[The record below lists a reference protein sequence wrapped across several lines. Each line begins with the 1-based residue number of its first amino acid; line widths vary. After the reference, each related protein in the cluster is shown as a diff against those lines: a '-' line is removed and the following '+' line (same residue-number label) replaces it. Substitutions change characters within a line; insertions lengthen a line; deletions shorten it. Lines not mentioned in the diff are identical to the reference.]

1 MDKSNEVKEQKPLG
15 FWSVWSLIA
24 GIMIGSGIFFLPSE
38 MANQGLI
45 SFAGWVF
52 TAFGAMVLA
61 FVFAR
66 LSTRTERSGGVFVYA
81 QDAFG
86 EFAGFMSGWAY
97 WCGYWISIPT
107 LATAF
112 VGYLTVLSPYIAYY
126 LPFTA
131 DWLPGLSDDPANK
144 LYWALALM
152 WGLIGINMISLK
164 SAGRFQL
171 ITMLL
176 KILPL
181 LVIIFAGFTMG
192 SPDNLPPVNPG
203 KIGFIEALAAASIT
217 AMWAFSGIEAGATPA
232 GNIKDPKRTIPRAIF
247 FAVISVGIIYIAAMY
262 AVMRLVP
269 YETLIGSERPFSD
282 AAAVL
287 GNWGPLLIAIGA
299 LIAMAGSLNGIIL
312 VTGQMP
318 MALAINNLFPKI
330 FAGGADTGTP
340 RASLLLCGVLAT
352 ALLLLSFA
360 DGNLLDLFK
369 KLLTMSMFMY
379 LLPLFVSCLAEMKH
393 SLRSFG
399 VVLAA
404 LAAAYSA
411 FTIFGAGW
419 ESMLWGSLLLL
430 VGVGVYGLMKVT
442 RANT

>member
-1 MDKSNEVKEQKPLG
+1 MSEPTQTYQEKPLG

-38 MANQGLI
+38 MASLGLI
-45 SFAGWVF
+45 SFAGWIF
-52 TAFGAMVLA
+52 TAFGALLLA

-66 LSTRTERSGGVFVYA
+66 LSTRTERSGGVYVYA

-86 EFAGFMSGWAY
+86 DLAGFMSGWAY

-112 VGYLTVLSPYIAYY
+112 VGYLTVFFPDLSAN
-126 LPFTA
+126 A
-131 DWLPGLSDDPANK
+131 PAK
-144 LYWALALM
+144 LACALALM

-171 ITMLL
+171 VTMLL

-181 LVIIFAGFTMG
+181 IIIILAGLTYG
-192 SPDNLPPVNPG
+192 KAGNLPPANPG
-203 KIGFIEALAAASIT
+203 NVGFLQALAAGSIT

-232 GNIKDPKRTIPRAIF
+232 GNIKDPKRTVPRAIF

-282 AAAVL
+282 AATVL
-287 GNWGPLLIAIGA
+287 GSWGPPLIAIGA

-318 MALAINNLFPKI
+318 MAMAVNNLFPKI
-330 FAGGADTGTP
+330 FAGGSETGTP
-340 RASLLLCGVLAT
+340 RASLLLCGVLASM
-352 ALLLLSFA
+352 LLLMSFA
-360 DGNLLDLFK
+360 DGNLLNLFK

-404 LAAAYSA
+404 LAAGYSA
-411 FTIFGAGW
+411 FTIFGAGT
-419 ESMLWGSLLLL
+419 ESMIWGSLLLV
-430 VGVGVYGLMKVT
+430 VGLGVYGLMKLT
-442 RANT
+442 KSSR

>member
-1 MDKSNEVKEQKPLG
+1 MSSAPQSNTNGEPLQKPLG

-24 GIMIGSGIFFLPSE
+24 GIMIGSGIFFLPSD
-38 MANQGLI
+38 MASLGLI
-45 SFAGWVF
+45 SFAGWIF
-52 TAFGAMVLA
+52 TAFGALLLA

-66 LSTRTERSGGVFVYA
+66 LSTRTDRSGGVYVYA

-86 EFAGFMSGWAY
+86 DLAGFMSGWAY

-112 VGYLTVLSPYIAYY
+112 VGYLTVFI
-126 LPFTA
+126 
-131 DWLPGLSDDPANK
+131 PGLSDNAPAK
-144 LYWALALM
+144 LAFALVLM

-171 ITMLL
+171 VTMLL

-181 LVIIFAGFTMG
+181 IIIIFAGFTLG
-192 SPDNLPPVNPG
+192 STDNLPPVNPG
-203 KIGFIEALAAASIT
+203 GIGFFEALAAGSIT

-232 GNIKDPKRTIPRAIF
+232 GNINDPKRTVPRAIF

-287 GNWGPLLIAIGA
+287 GSWGPPLIAMGA

-318 MALAINNLFPKI
+318 MALAVNNLFPKI
-330 FAGGADTGTP
+330 FAGGHESGTP
-340 RASLLLCGVLAT
+340 RASLMLCGVLAT
-352 ALLLLSFA
+352 ALLLMSFA
-360 DGNLLDLFK
+360 DGNLLELFK

-393 SLRSFG
+393 SARNFG

-404 LAAAYSA
+404 LAAGYSA
-411 FTIFGAGW
+411 FTIFGAGT
-419 ESMLWGSLLLL
+419 ESMIWGSLLLL
-430 VGVGVYGLMKVT
+430 VGLGVYGAMRVT
-442 RANT
+442 R